1 MTVIPEPPVAVTA
14 KRMVATENLFKK
26 YGHKT
31 VVGGVSIQFTQG
43 EVVGLLGPNGAGKTT
58 TFYMTVGITQP
69 DTGKILLDGNDI
81 TRLPMYL
88 RARRGIGY
96 LAQEPSVFK
105 KLTALENILLVLEL
119 TGFPANKRVARANE
133 LLEELGIGHVAQTR
147 AYSVSGGERRRIE
160 IARALAT
167 DPAFILMDEPFA
179 NIDPKTVEDI
189 QEIIRALTRRNIG
202 ILITDHN
209 ERATLGIC
217 DRVYILTDGKVV
229 TSGTAQEVANDP
241 IARKFYLG
249 ENFSL

>member
-1 MTVIPEPPVAVTA
+1 
-14 KRMVATENLFKK
+14 
-26 YGHKT
+26 
-31 VVGGVSIQFTQG
+31 
-43 EVVGLLGPNGAGKTT
+43 
-58 TFYMTVGITQP
+58 MTVGITQP

-96 LAQEPSVFK
+96 LAQEPSVFR

-119 TGFPANKRVARANE
+119 AKYPANKRVKRGPRTARRTGHRACRANPRVR
-133 LLEELGIGHVAQTR
+133 GVGRGAAADRDCSCPGDGPGVYPYGRTVR
-147 AYSVSGGERRRIE
+147 
-160 IARALAT
+160 
-167 DPAFILMDEPFA
+167 D
-179 NIDPKTVEDI
+179 IDPKTVEDI

-217 DRVYILTDGKVV
+217 DRVYILTDGQVV
-229 TSGTAQEVANDP
+229 TSGTAQEIANDP
-241 IARKFYLG
+241 VARKFYLG

>member
-1 MTVIPEPPVAVTA
+1 VTVIPEPPVAETS
-14 KRMVATENLFKK
+14 KRTVETESLFKR
-26 YGHKT
+26 YGGKT
-31 VVGGVSIQFTQG
+31 VVAGVSIRFSQG

-119 TGFPANKRVARANE
+119 TGYPSNKRVQRANE

-147 AYSVSGGERRRIE
+147 AYKVSGGERRRIE

-167 DPAFILMDEPFA
+167 NPAFILMEHRPDHSERHPGDHPRSDA
-179 NIDPKTVEDI
+179 TQHRDSDHRP
-189 QEIIRALTRRNIG
+189 QRAGDARHLRPGLYPDRRQSR
-202 ILITDHN
+202 H
-209 ERATLGIC
+209 ERHRAGS
-217 DRVYILTDGKVV
+217 R
-229 TSGTAQEVANDP
+229 
-241 IARKFYLG
+241 
-249 ENFSL
+249 